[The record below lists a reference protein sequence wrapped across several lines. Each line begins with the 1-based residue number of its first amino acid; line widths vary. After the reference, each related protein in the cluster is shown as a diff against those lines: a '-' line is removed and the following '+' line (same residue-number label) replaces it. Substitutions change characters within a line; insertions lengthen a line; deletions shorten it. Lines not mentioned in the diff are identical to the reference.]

1 MIGPTHN
8 NVVKLG
14 VLLALMLS
22 GIVHGCGVK
31 YSFTGGSIPKDMKT
45 YTVLFFENIA
55 PMVYTTLS
63 QDFTEGL
70 KERIRTQSSLSQ
82 VNSDGDAIFEGTIT
96 NYSITPASVQAGG
109 IDRAANSRLT
119 ITVKVKYTNRL
130 DETGESN
137 FEETFTQFKEFP
149 GSDVTS
155 YEAALNQ
162 DLIKMLTEDVYNRA
176 FANW

>member
-1 MIGPTHN
+1 MWRFAVQIR
-8 NVVKLG
+8 VI
-14 VLLALMLS
+14 
-22 GIVHGCGVK
+22 IVFLCTLFILQGCGVK

-45 YTVLFFENIA
+45 YTVLYFENIA

-63 QDFTEGL
+63 QNFTEGL

-82 VNSDGDAIFEGTIT
+82 VNSDGDAVFEGMIT
-96 NYSITPASVQAGG
+96 NYTITPASVAAGG
-109 IDRAANSRLT
+109 LERAENSRLT

-130 DETGESN
+130 DQTGESN
-137 FEETFTQFKEFP
+137 FEESFSQFKEFP

-155 YEAALNQ
+155 YEAQLNQ
-162 DLIKMLTEDVYNRA
+162 DIIKALTEDVFNKA

>member
-1 MIGPTHN
+1 MRISLKHS
-8 NVVKLG
+8 VR
-14 VLLALMLS
+14 LLSATILIFTLFA
-22 GIVHGCGVK
+22 GCGVK
-31 YSFTGGSIPKDMKT
+31 YGFTGGSIPQGMKT
-45 YTVLFFENIA
+45 YTVLYFENIA

-82 VNSDGDAIFEGTIT
+82 VNEDGEAIFEGTIT

-109 IDRAANSRLT
+109 IDRAANSRLSV
-119 ITVKVKYTNRL
+119 TVRVKYTNRL

-137 FEETFTQFKEFP
+137 FEESFTQFEEFA

-155 YEAALNQ
+155 FEASLVQ
-162 DLIKMLTEDVYNRA
+162 SLIKKLTEDIYNRA

>member
-1 MIGPTHN
+1 MLN
-8 NVVKLG
+8 RVMKLG
-14 VLLALMLS
+14 VRILLFFTML
-22 GIVHGCGVK
+22 GIVHGCGIK

-45 YTVLFFENIA
+45 YTVLYFENIA

-63 QDFTEGL
+63 QDFTEAL

-82 VNSDGDAIFEGTIT
+82 VNNDGDAIFEGTIT
-96 NYSITPASVQAGG
+96 SYSITPASVQAGG

-119 ITVKVKYTNRL
+119 VTVKVSYTNRL
-130 DETGESN
+130 DETGDSN
-137 FEETFTQFKEFP
+137 FEQSFTQFKEFP

-162 DLIKMLTEDVYNRA
+162 DIIKMLTEDIYNRA